1 MALSFAF
8 QTSPEILV
16 GGDGIGRG
24 VERAT
29 AAGRRVLLVTGVRS
43 LEQSGTLDAVLDR
56 LDDAGAE
63 VTRWTV
69 SGEPDVGVVDE
80 GTAACRAAG
89 CTSILAVGGGSVI
102 DTAKAVGA
110 LAGNG
115 GRALDYLE
123 DVGDLGGG
131 RRVTRRGIPVVALP
145 TTAGSGSEVTRNSV
159 LRVPELA
166 VKRSMRSELM
176 LPSAAVVDPALSATA
191 PVDVAAAAGLDAL
204 THLIEAYVSKKAQPM
219 TDALAVAGI
228 RMAVGALRALAAEAP
243 DRASAEQMAV
253 ASLFGGIALANAG
266 LGAVHGLVAP
276 LGGRFPVPH
285 GAACACLL
293 PHTIV
298 ANRRALAERSPGNPA
313 LARYEEIAEIVRT
326 SGTSPRD
333 TGSGRTARSK
343 GPASSR
349 TSVDW
354 AADSLEELRT
364 SLKVPDLGTFGVDPA
379 AVPDVV
385 AGSRGSSMKGNP
397 VELTDDELAGILHA
411 ALAVA

>member
-1 MALSFAF
+1 MALSFGF
-8 QTSPEILV
+8 QTSSEILF
-16 GGDGIGRG
+16 GADGVGRG
-24 VERAT
+24 VERAM
-29 AAGRRVLLVTGVRS
+29 ASGRRILLVTGVRS
-43 LEQSGTLDAVLDR
+43 LDESGTLDAILDR
-56 LDDAGAE
+56 LDGRGAE

-69 SGEPDVGVVDE
+69 GGEPDVSVVDE
-80 GTAACRAAG
+80 GAAACRAAE
-89 CTSILAVGGGSVI
+89 CTAILAAGGGSVI

-110 LAGNG
+110 LVGNG

-131 RRVTRRGIPVVALP
+131 RQVTRRGIPVVALP

-159 LRVPELA
+159 LRVPELS

-176 LPSAAVVDPALSATA
+176 LPAAAVVDPALSATA
-191 PVDVAAAAGLDAL
+191 PAGVAAAAGLDAL
-204 THLIEAYVSKKAQPM
+204 THLIEAYVSRRAQPM

-228 RMAVGALRALAAEAP
+228 RMAVGALRALAAEAA
-243 DRASAEQMAV
+243 DGASAERMAV

-293 PHTIV
+293 PHVMTT
-298 ANRRALAERSPGNPA
+298 NRRALAQRSPGSPA
-313 LARYEEIAEIVRT
+313 MARYEEIAEIVRT
-326 SGTSPRD
+326 AGASGGPG
-333 TGSGRTARSK
+333 GSR
-343 GPASSR
+343 GPASGR

-354 AADSLEELRT
+354 AADSLEELRI
-364 SLKVPDLGTFGVDPA
+364 SLEVPALTTFGVDPA
-379 AVPDVV
+379 AMPDVV

-397 VELTDDELAGILHA
+397 VDLTDDELAGILHA
-411 ALAVA
+411 ALAAS